1 MSIFITD
8 LFRNHPPEHR
18 CFGGLGH
25 VIGKAPM
32 EHVGDKHQIKDMMI
46 RYLSTL
52 SSAMSSKKWVYFS
65 FKFHALRWKPD
76 AIRPVVLHAGECQP
90 ELVAGRSGPAFQVPP
105 TSQCCPACTLR
116 FQLFSQFRIR
126 EITKDFKF
134 KNAAWSNTSYR
145 SFLGAKRS
153 SVIGGSSQ
161 HASSQCCL
169 IALPMSSTEGRLFY
183 LIKTIQDL
191 CEFIWIPMQWL
202 SMTPAACQVL
212 IAVVETLIT
221 KMLS

>member
-1 MSIFITD
+1 MSIFITY
-8 LFRNHPPEHR
+8 LIRNHPPEHR

-145 SFLGAKRS
+145 SFLGQNVARWLVVLPNMHHRS
-153 SVIGGSSQ
+153 AVWSLY
-161 HASSQCCL
+161 QCQ
-169 IALPMSSTEGRLFY
+169 APKAGY
-183 LIKTIQDL
+183 
-191 CEFIWIPMQWL
+191 FIWSRPFKTYVNLSEFPCSGWAWPLQHVRCWL
-202 SMTPAACQVL
+202 R
-212 IAVVETLIT
+212 
-221 KMLS
+221 